1 MKDLRK
7 NWTRD
12 ISLCI
17 KLLKCKLIQILK
29 RSLNLRDCFSHF
41 VLKNWYYRCL
51 YFFLLLLFY
60 PWATPQVLTVDQLKK
75 DCFSLCEKRYHRC
88 LSICLLLL
96 FHTKG
101 LSQVP
106 EKKIDFLAKQTI
118 CLRTLNEQTPMR
130 KYLCVYWRNFQSSS
144 LGVCCLNE
152 IPFVAS
158 CLSARKRK
166 RIQSNVKGILN
177 ERNYRLLKILDRKC
191 RFLFSLFMVYFSVVS
206 KWCWF
211 FVYHFRAIKCPKL
224 FPILLSSRFTKIYWI
239 QNWPK

>member
-1 MKDLRK
+1 MNDVRK

-12 ISLCI
+12 ISACI

-51 YFFLLLLFY
+51 YFFLLLSVSH
-60 PWATPQVLTVDQLKK
+60 PTGSNGRSAK
-75 DCFSLCEKRYHRC
+75 
-88 LSICLLLL
+88 
-96 FHTKG
+96 KG
-101 LSQVP
+101 LFFALWNDITDVSLFASYCYFIQ
-106 EKKIDFLAKQTI
+106 EACHRFRKKKVNFLAKQTT

-130 KYLCVYWRNFQSSS
+130 KYLCVYWRKFQSSS

-166 RIQSNVKGILN
+166 RIQSNVGNK
-177 ERNYRLLKILDRKC
+177 
-191 RFLFSLFMVYFSVVS
+191 V
-206 KWCWF
+206 
-211 FVYHFRAIKCPKL
+211 
-224 FPILLSSRFTKIYWI
+224 
-239 QNWPK
+239 QNWLIGNSCQSAIL